1 MQETG
6 NSFRRRISKRI
17 EFLAVYLLVQF
28 FRVIPFFLIYWISFC
43 AYILAFYIWGYRK
56 RVVFSNLKNSFPEK
70 SSEEIQ
76 KTAKQF
82 YRNFCDV
89 LAETARGLSMSE
101 RSLLKRFRVVNPELL
116 NKLFKQNKSVISIG
130 AHYANSEWGKI
141 LGKQL
146 KHPMIIIYSPFMNKF
161 LDRYNNRKRMSYGMN
176 LIPLAKTL
184 RTFNELRSEPHCFIM
199 GVDQRPFDLKSA
211 LWFSFLNQETPFHKG
226 YETIARKF
234 NIPVVYSD
242 IQRVR
247 RGYYTIEYIMLCEE
261 PSTVKE
267 GFVVDC
273 FVKTLEKT
281 IRKKPEDWLWSHKRW
296 KYKRNSA

>member
-1 MQETG
+1 MQEPG
-6 NSFRRRISKRI
+6 NSLRKRISKRI
-17 EFLAVYLLVQF
+17 EFIVVFILVQF
-28 FRVIPFFLIYWISFC
+28 FRFVPFFFIYWISYC
-43 AYILAFYIWGYRK
+43 AYIVAFYLWGYRK
-56 RVVFSNLKNSFPEK
+56 KIVFSNLKNSFPEK
-70 SSEEIQ
+70 SPGEIR

-89 LAETARGLSMSE
+89 LAETAKGLTMSE
-101 RSLLKRFRVVNPELL
+101 RSLLKRFRVLNPELMNQL
-116 NKLFKQNKSVISIG
+116 YNQDKSVISIG

-146 KHPMIIIYSPFMNKF
+146 KHPMIIIYSPFMNKY
-161 LDRYNNRKRMSYGMN
+161 LDRYNNRNRVSYGMI
-176 LIPLAKTL
+176 LIPLAQTL
-184 RTFNELRSEPHCFIM
+184 RAFNELKGEPHCFIM

-247 RGYYTIEYIMLCEE
+247 RGYYTIEYVILCEE
-261 PSTVKE
+261 PASVGE
-267 GFVVDC
+267 GFVVDR
-273 FVKTLEKT
+273 FVKILEQI
-281 IRKKPEDWLWSHKRW
+281 IRKKPEDWLWSHNRW
-296 KYKRNSA
+296 KNKRNSA